1 MSEHEAL
8 RGAVETIASNPKV
21 AAGIG
26 VTTAAMGFAET
37 LAAVNSVLGTVA
49 IIAGIVATLLVVR
62 VNWVNGKLL
71 QKQLDKL
78 EAEKP

>member
-37 LAAVNSVLGTVA
+37 LAAVNSFLGTIA
-49 IIAGIVATLLVVR
+49 IIAGIVATVLVVR